1 MSAKAITTRLRRT
14 AQLRDLCLRLAKAR
28 PPNASARDDA
38 KSRGDRQVSESGQ
51 EYHPR
56 RT

>member
-28 PPNASARDDA
+28 PPNASARDDS